1 MNKDY
6 VYGFTTTVQE
16 KRLHI
21 QKNSYQEEK
30 WNTFKEDALKCMES
44 MCGVKR
50 LSSEGIKKESE
61 RREEEFRSLI
71 AGNLPMFT

>member
-1 MNKDY
+1 M
-6 VYGFTTTVQE
+6 G
-16 KRLHI
+16 
-21 QKNSYQEEK
+21 S
-30 WNTFKEDALKCMES
+30 ALKCMES